1 MWLLDELQKRAQDH
15 RPAVVERTGTYTF
28 ADIWRY
34 SELIA
39 QELDACGRQ
48 TPVVI
53 YGDKDPGIVPTMIA
67 ALKTGRAYVPVDVSF
82 PTERLRLIADAVDA
96 CMIFNFTSQ
105 TLDMPYE
112 VRELAQIRALLAQER
127 APREIPKERWVR
139 EDQDCYILFTSGST
153 GVPKGVPITKGNL
166 INFANWFFAYIR
178 PDLSGQCVLNQ
189 ASYSFDASV
198 EMLYV
203 YLAAGKTLV
212 CIDKGLNDDVGALID
227 WLARNNVAIWSS
239 TPSFV
244 DVCSKDARFDAA
256 LLPHLKTFVLGGEV
270 FSKNT
275 AAYLLGHFP
284 QAEVFNTYGP
294 TEATVEVSGCRVTQQ
309 MLVDERSIPIGRV
322 MPEAKW
328 QILDEAGRPCA
339 DGETGELVIISKSVS
354 RGYWQ
359 DPQKTAKAFLQDADG
374 RMGYRTGDLVFSD
387 GGMLYFVGRKDFQV
401 KLSGYRIE
409 IEDISSNLDAL
420 ELVENSVVLP
430 VYGQAGKVDHLAAFV
445 TLKPQAGGGSKLKT
459 LIEIKTG
466 LKQRVPA
473 YMVPRKIIVQDAFPL
488 NVNGKIDRKKLAELL

>member
-1 MWLLDELQKRAQDH
+1 MWLLDELQKHSQDH
-15 RPAVVERTGTYTF
+15 RPAVVERTGAYTF

-39 QELDACGRQ
+39 QDLDACGRQ

-96 CMIFNFTSQ
+96 CVIYNFTSKV
-105 TLDMPYE
+105 LDLPYE
-112 VRELAQIRALLAQER
+112 VRDLAQIRELLESKPVLQE
-127 APREIPKERWVR
+127 ISKERWVR

-153 GVPKGVPITKGNL
+153 GAPKGVPITKGNL
-166 INFANWFFAYIR
+166 VNFASWFFEYIR
-178 PDLSGQCVLNQ
+178 PDLCGQNVLNQ

-227 WLARNNVAIWSS
+227 WLAYNNVAIWSS

-244 DVCSKDARFDAA
+244 DVCSKDVRFNAQI
-256 LLPHLKTFVLGGEV
+256 LPNLKTFVLGGEV

-275 AAYLLGHFP
+275 AAYLLEHFP
-284 QAEVFNTYGP
+284 QAQVFNTYGP
-294 TEATVEVSGCRVTQQ
+294 TEATVEVSGCRVTEQ
-309 MLVDERSIPIGRV
+309 MLDDARSIPIGRV

-328 QILDEAGRPCA
+328 QILDEEGRPCA
-339 DGETGELVIISKSVS
+339 EGETGELVIFSKSVS

-359 DPQKTAKAFLQDADG
+359 DPEKTAKAFLQDADG

-387 GGMLYFVGRKDFQV
+387 GDMLYFVGRKDFQV

-420 ELVENSVVLP
+420 EIVENNAVIP
-430 VYGQAGKVDHLAAFV
+430 VYDQSGKVDYLAAFV
-445 TLKPQAGGGSKLKT
+445 MLKPQAAGQPKLKII
-459 LIEIKTG
+459 IEIKKG

-473 YMVPRKIIVQDAFPL
+473 YMVPRKIIVLEAFPL